1 MLFWRGGA
9 DFGDLLPQIAERAGR
24 TSRGTTARP
33 ARACFHAMS
42 GPVVKGM
49 VDLAVEASQSSVLNA
64 SNPEALAKVL
74 AEGAEPILSDT
85 DEQLLIGA

>member
-1 MLFWRGGA
+1 
-9 DFGDLLPQIAERAGR
+9 
-24 TSRGTTARP
+24 
-33 ARACFHAMS
+33 MS

-64 SNPEALAKVL
+64 SNPGALAKVL
-74 AEGAEPILSDT
+74 SEGAEPILSDT